1 MGMDVEEADVWK
13 GAEWITRLGSIRLG
27 LLHSMADC
35 YWVSTMCQ
43 AWLQPLRITQWTA
56 QVPRLQS
63 GGSQPRAVL
72 LPGDIWQC
80 LKIVLL
86 VTLRWYYW
94 HLVSRSQRC
103 CQISYNIY
111 ESLPQQIIVGPF
123 TASVARVEWQAGAS
137 SWRTL
142 QTRPK
147 NVPVQIR
154 WPHATKC
161 DSRKAES
168 KPFLLQMTSQRKRHQ
183 FSCLSS
189 FITGLGWPA
198 NEILP
203 PLVQNYSE
211 LMRIYSPPK
220 GMASSFLIKLSK

>member
-1 MGMDVEEADVWK
+1 MDVEEADVWK

-27 LLHSMADC
+27 HVHSMADC

-94 HLVSRSQRC
+94 HLVSRSQRY
-103 CQISYNIY
+103 CQISYNVY

-123 TASVARVEWQAGAS
+123 PASVALVEWQAGAS

-147 NVPVQIR
+147 NVPVPFPDQVASCNQMWQQKSREQTLSVANDLPAQKTSVQLPQLFYYRPGMTCKWNSTTSGSELLRAYENIQ
-154 WPHATKC
+154 PTKR
-161 DSRKAES
+161 DGF
-168 KPFLLQMTSQRKRHQ
+168 FLLNQ
-183 FSCLSS
+183 
-189 FITGLGWPA
+189 
-198 NEILP
+198 
-203 PLVQNYSE
+203 
-211 LMRIYSPPK
+211 
-220 GMASSFLIKLSK
+220 IK